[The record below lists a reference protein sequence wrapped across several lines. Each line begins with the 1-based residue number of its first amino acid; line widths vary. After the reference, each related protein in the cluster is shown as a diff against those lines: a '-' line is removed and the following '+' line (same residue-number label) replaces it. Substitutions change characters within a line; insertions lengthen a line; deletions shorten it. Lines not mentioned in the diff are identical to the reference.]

1 VQAARL
7 DLPRSTVAITSEA
20 GNIIMNDIDG
30 KLGQP
35 ADLSG
40 KRVVKLST
48 HYYVLSLSE
57 RTSRLYEAFRD
68 TLIDI
73 ENTWFPLHSSRSP
86 SQPDLNDAQL
96 RALLQRVDHHFA
108 HYYTQDPLGVVVI
121 GTSRD
126 QAMFASLT
134 AFSDVIIGKA
144 DGDHTATS
152 SRDLGRIVWPIVKSV
167 MANAG
172 EKVERD
178 LAAATRAH
186 NVAVGIDAV
195 VKSVDLGVGATLL
208 VEDGY
213 QVAPPNPS
221 LLDDD
226 DNVVDVVIDKVLALG
241 GNVIFV
247 ENGLLLKFQSA
258 ALILRA

>member
-1 VQAARL
+1 
-7 DLPRSTVAITSEA
+7 
-20 GNIIMNDIDG
+20 MNDTDDRLETG
-30 KLGQP
+30 P
-35 ADLSG
+35 SG
-40 KRVVKLST
+40 GAEGRVVRLST

-73 ENTWFPLHSSRSP
+73 ENTWFPMESSRSP
-86 SQPDLNDAQL
+86 SQPELNDDQL
-96 RALLQRVDHHFA
+96 RTLLQRADHHFA
-108 HYYTQDPLGVVVI
+108 HYYTQDPLGVIVI
-121 GTSRD
+121 GTKRD
-126 QAMFASLT
+126 QDMFASLT
-134 AFSDVIIGKA
+134 AFSSMIIGTA
-144 DGDHTATS
+144 DGDHSATS
-152 SRDLGRIVWPIVKSV
+152 TRDLGRIVWPIVKAV

-195 VKSVDLGVGATLL
+195 VKAVDAGVGATFL
-208 VEDGY
+208 VEDSY
-213 QVAPPNPS
+213 QVVPDKSSS
-221 LLDDD
+221 LVDDI

-247 ENGLLLKFQSA
+247 ENGLLNKFQSA

>member
-1 VQAARL
+1 MNGTDDKLER
-7 DLPRSTVAITSEA
+7 A
-20 GNIIMNDIDG
+20 G
-30 KLGQP
+30 P
-35 ADLSG
+35 SG
-40 KRVVKLST
+40 ERVVKLST

-57 RTSRLYEAFRD
+57 HTSRLYEAFRD
-68 TLIDI
+68 TLIHI
-73 ENTWFPLHSSRSP
+73 ENTWFPMESSRSP
-86 SQPDLNDAQL
+86 SRPDVNDGQL
-96 RALLQRVDHHFA
+96 RVWLQRVDYHFA
-108 HYYTQDPLGVVVI
+108 HYYTQDPLGLVVI

-126 QAMFASLT
+126 QAVFASLT
-134 AFSDVIIGKA
+134 AFSDMIIGRM
-144 DGDHTATS
+144 DGDHSTTS
-152 SRDLGRIVWPIVKSV
+152 ARDLGRIVWPIVKSV

-195 VKSVDLGVGATLL
+195 VKSVDSGVGATLL
-208 VEDGY
+208 VEDDY
-213 QVAPPNPS
+213 QVVPENSSS
-221 LLDDD
+221 LLDDV

-247 ENGLLLKFQSA
+247 ENGLLSKFQSA

>member
-1 VQAARL
+1 
-7 DLPRSTVAITSEA
+7 
-20 GNIIMNDIDG
+20 MNDIDDR
-30 KLGQP
+30 LDP
-35 ADLSG
+35 PVSPPG

-48 HYYVLSLSE
+48 HYYVLSMSE
-57 RTSRLYEAFRD
+57 STSRLYEAFRD

-73 ENTWFPLHSSRSP
+73 ENTWFPMHSSRSP
-86 SQPDLNDAQL
+86 SQPELNDAQL
-96 RALLQRVDHHFA
+96 RTLMQRVDHHFA

-134 AFSDVIIGKA
+134 AFSDVIIGRA
-144 DGDHTATS
+144 DGDHSGTS
-152 SRDLGRIVWPIVKSV
+152 TRDLGRIVWPIVKGV

-178 LAAATRAH
+178 LAAAVRTH
-186 NVAVGIDAV
+186 NVAFGIDAV
-195 VKSVDLGVGATLL
+195 VKSVDSGVGATFL
-208 VEDGY
+208 VEDGF
-213 QVAPPNPS
+213 QVPPQSPS
-221 LLDDD
+221 LLDDI

-247 ENGLLLKFQSA
+247 ENGLLKKFQSA

>member
-1 VQAARL
+1 
-7 DLPRSTVAITSEA
+7 
-20 GNIIMNDIDG
+20 MNDRFET
-30 KLGQP
+30 
-35 ADLSG
+35 ADHAAAG
-40 KRVVKLST
+40 TGERVVKLST

-73 ENTWFPLHSSRSP
+73 ENTWFPMVSTRSP

-126 QAMFASLT
+126 QTMFASLT
-134 AFSDVIIGKA
+134 AFSDVIIGTA
-144 DGDHTATS
+144 DGDHSTTS
-152 SRDLGRIVWPIVKSV
+152 TRDLGRIVWPIVKSV

-178 LAAATRAH
+178 LVAATHAH

-195 VKSVDLGVGATLL
+195 VKSVDAGVGATLL

-213 QVAPPNPS
+213 QVSPENSSS
-221 LLDDD
+221 LLDDV
-226 DNVVDVVIDKVLALG
+226 DNVVDIVIDKVLALG

-247 ENGLLLKFQSA
+247 ENGLLNKFQSA

>member
-1 VQAARL
+1 
-7 DLPRSTVAITSEA
+7 
-20 GNIIMNDIDG
+20 MNDIDDR
-30 KLGQP
+30 P
-35 ADLSG
+35 ATGASG
-40 KRVVKLST
+40 GTGGRVVKLST

-73 ENTWFPLHSSRSP
+73 ENTWFPMASSRSP
-86 SQPDLNDAQL
+86 SQPDLNDTQL

-134 AFSDVIIGKA
+134 AFSDVIIGTA
-144 DGDHTATS
+144 DGDHSATS
-152 SRDLGRIVWPIVKSV
+152 TRDLGRIVWPIVKSV

-178 LAAATRAH
+178 LAEATRTH
-186 NVAVGIDAV
+186 NVAVGIEAV
-195 VKSVDLGVGATLL
+195 VKSVDSGLGSTFL

-213 QVAPPNPS
+213 QVSPEKSSS
-221 LLDDD
+221 LLDDV

-247 ENGLLLKFQSA
+247 ENGLLNKFQNA

>member
-1 VQAARL
+1 
-7 DLPRSTVAITSEA
+7 
-20 GNIIMNDIDG
+20 MNDTDG
-30 KLGQP
+30 TLEIP
-35 ADLSG
+35 ADPLG
-40 KRVVKLST
+40 KRVVKLGT

-57 RTSRLYEAFRD
+57 HTNRLYEAFRD
-68 TLIDI
+68 SLIHI
-73 ENTWFPLHSSRSP
+73 ENTWFPMESSRSP
-86 SQPDLNDAQL
+86 SQSDLNDKEL
-96 RALLQRVDHHFA
+96 RVMLQRVDHHFA

-134 AFSDVIIGKA
+134 AFADVIIGKT
-144 DGDHTATS
+144 DGDHSATS
-152 SRDLGRIVWPIVKSV
+152 TRDLGRIVWPVVKNV

-195 VKSVDLGVGATLL
+195 VKSVDSGVGATFL

-213 QVAPPNPS
+213 QVAPLKSSS
-221 LLDDD
+221 LLDDV

-247 ENGLLLKFQSA
+247 ENGLLNKFQSA

>member
-1 VQAARL
+1 
-7 DLPRSTVAITSEA
+7 
-20 GNIIMNDIDG
+20 MNDTDG
-30 KLGQP
+30 RLEIP
-35 ADLSG
+35 DDLSG
-40 KRVVKLST
+40 KRVVRLST

-73 ENTWFPLHSSRSP
+73 ENTWFPMASSRSP

-96 RALLQRVDHHFA
+96 RTLLQRVDHHFA

-121 GTSRD
+121 GTSRN
-126 QAMFASLT
+126 QSMFASLT
-134 AFSDVIIGKA
+134 AFSEAIIGQTE
-144 DGDHTATS
+144 GDHSGTS
-152 SRDLGRIVWPIVKSV
+152 TQDLGQIVWPIVKSV

-172 EKVERD
+172 EQMERH
-178 LAAATRAH
+178 LEEATRAH

-213 QVAPPNPS
+213 QVAPLSNS
-221 LLDDD
+221 ALMDDV

-247 ENGLLLKFQSA
+247 ENGLLKKFQSA
-258 ALILRA
+258 ALILRD

>member
-1 VQAARL
+1 LIFRPARLTHTRLQKKQGNKMNDTNDRL
-7 DLPRSTVAITSEA
+7 DLP
-20 GNIIMNDIDG
+20 
-30 KLGQP
+30 
-35 ADLSG
+35 ADLSH

-68 TLIDI
+68 TLIHI
-73 ENTWFPLHSSRSP
+73 ENTWFPLESLKSP
-86 SQPDLNDAQL
+86 SQPDLTDVQL

-134 AFSDVIIGKA
+134 AFSDVIIGTA
-144 DGDHTATS
+144 EGDHSTTS

-172 EKVERD
+172 EKLERD
-178 LAAATRAH
+178 LAVAMSAH
-186 NVAVGIDAV
+186 NVALGIDAV
-195 VKSVDLGVGATLL
+195 VKSVDAGVGATFL

-213 QVAPPNPS
+213 QVAPEKTSS
-221 LLDDD
+221 LLDDV
-226 DNVVDVVIDKVLALG
+226 DNIVDVVIDKVLALG

-247 ENGLLLKFQSA
+247 ENGLLNKFQSA